1 MPFFICQVSVKYLS
15 SRRVI
20 MENIDKIIEDTVNRT
35 VLKLKLAGLMKDDRK
50 TAAQKTE
57 ELLRNYPSF
66 KLSDQPYTKKLCQK
80 IETAL
85 KTIQNDYYYE
95 IIALYYFEQMT
106 REEVAERFNTSE
118 TTISRNKRRLIDNLS
133 AVLFSDDLIY
143 ELFL

>member
-1 MPFFICQVSVKYLS
+1 MMK
-15 SRRVI
+15 
-20 MENIDKIIEDTVNRT
+20 NIDEIIEDTVNRT

-95 IIALYYFEQMT
+95 IIALYYFERMT

>member
-1 MPFFICQVSVKYLS
+1 
-15 SRRVI
+15 

-95 IIALYYFEQMT
+95 IIALYYFEKMT
-106 REEVAERFNTSE
+106 REEVAEHFNTSE
-118 TTISRNKRRLIDNLS
+118 TTISRNKRRLINSLS

-143 ELFL
+143 DLFL

>member
-1 MPFFICQVSVKYLS
+1 MKNV
-15 SRRVI
+15 
-20 MENIDKIIEDTVNRT
+20 DKIIEDTVNRT
-35 VLKLKLAGLMKDDRK
+35 VLKLKVAGLMKDDRK

-57 ELLRNYPSF
+57 ELLRNYPRF

-80 IETAL
+80 IETAM
-85 KTIQNDYYYE
+85 KTIQDDYYSD
-95 IIALYYFEQMT
+95 IITLYYFDGMT

-118 TTISRNKRRLIDNLS
+118 TTISRNKKRLIDNLS

>member
-1 MPFFICQVSVKYLS
+1 
-15 SRRVI
+15 

>member
-1 MPFFICQVSVKYLS
+1 MMK
-15 SRRVI
+15 
-20 MENIDKIIEDTVNRT
+20 NIDEIIEDTVNRT

-57 ELLRNYPSF
+57 ELLRNYPAF
-66 KLSDQPYTKKLCQK
+66 KLSDQPYTKKLCEK
-80 IETAL
+80 IERAM
-85 KTIQNDYYYE
+85 KTIDKDYYFE
-95 IIALYYFEQMT
+95 IIALYYFEKMT